1 MKKIGI
7 LLLALI
13 LTLGIFAAPV
23 YAAQETSSD
32 VKLIY
37 NVGENY
43 KYPADERFAV
53 SVRSV
58 DELALF
64 LEHYPFS
71 QKIAYDEAFFAENT
85 LLFVRLPQSTE
96 KMVLTSVSETDTAIM
111 VELETEVNDS
121 ELSGFNIYDETLT
134 WALMFERDID
144 LPEKEVIVNSEKV
157 ADASYETITD
167 RIQESLINVTSFSS
181 DIWDSSEGMYV
192 EEIYSTDELEQFFDK
207 YPTSYPEKSAN
218 KLREKY
224 DEAFFEENMVVF
236 DCMAYSERFISAVTE
251 TEDAI
256 EIEVVSP
263 RTPPEPVN
271 IPWVLV
277 IEIDLDMPM
286 KEIVVN
292 SKKIADAPDQEKRFK
307 GAELIFLPVTE
318 HSAEFKPQ
326 AMKIR
331 SVDELDRFFNQYCEG
346 YSLKDKYDENF
357 FDEKRL
363 LVMPFT
369 SSGSFP
375 GYEITSMKEDDW
387 YYNRLVFE
395 IKAIPSDF
403 YTDDSVIW
411 MLLYETDKEHP
422 REEISI
428 NLCSTWGNKIIDYLS
443 YEIMPVESEVKASL
457 YSTFCLN
464 PDYDYAFKVCSV
476 DDLKQYAE
484 HCWFNEQFLKEHD
497 EEFFEEK
504 TLFFAYIGTY
514 DCADK
519 FEIFSIDET
528 TGKIELK
535 LEKYNYY
542 PAPTHIYDL
551 ILILEMDRDM
561 PEREICVDSKMIAE
575 APYKTVTFADVPSG
589 AWYADAVKYVS
600 WDRNIMNGSN
610 NLFNPQGTMT
620 RGMLVTV
627 LWRLAGEPETE
638 TNVFTDVPEGKYYT
652 EAVNWAAEN
661 GIVTGSGDNKFN
673 PEGAITREQLVTIL
687 YRMAVKKGTASGTY
701 EEFSGFEDDEAV
713 RGYAVEAMKWA
724 VSEGIITGSE
734 NGGKLYLNPQKNST
748 RAQVAAILMRY
759 LK

>member
-1 MKKIGI
+1 MAIELKTFFDIIVKKERGIFMRKIGT

-13 LTLGIFAAPV
+13 MALGIFAAPV
-23 YAAQETSSD
+23 SAAQETSSD

-43 KYPADERFAV
+43 KHPADERFAV

-64 LEHYPFS
+64 LERYPFS

-277 IEIDLDMPM
+277 IEIDFDMSM
-286 KEIVVN
+286 KEIIVN
-292 SKKIADAPDQEKRFK
+292 SKK
-307 GAELIFLPVTE
+307 
-318 HSAEFKPQ
+318 
-326 AMKIR
+326 
-331 SVDELDRFFNQYCEG
+331 
-346 YSLKDKYDENF
+346 
-357 FDEKRL
+357 
-363 LVMPFT
+363 
-369 SSGSFP
+369 
-375 GYEITSMKEDDW
+375 
-387 YYNRLVFE
+387 
-395 IKAIPSDF
+395 
-403 YTDDSVIW
+403 
-411 MLLYETDKEHP
+411 
-422 REEISI
+422 
-428 NLCSTWGNKIIDYLS
+428 
-443 YEIMPVESEVKASL
+443 
-457 YSTFCLN
+457 
-464 PDYDYAFKVCSV
+464 
-476 DDLKQYAE
+476 
-484 HCWFNEQFLKEHD
+484 
-497 EEFFEEK
+497 
-504 TLFFAYIGTY
+504 
-514 DCADK
+514 
-519 FEIFSIDET
+519 
-528 TGKIELK
+528 
-535 LEKYNYY
+535 
-542 PAPTHIYDL
+542 
-551 ILILEMDRDM
+551 
-561 PEREICVDSKMIAE
+561 IAE
-575 APYKTVTFADVPSG
+575 APYKTITFADVPSD

-600 WDRNIMNGSN
+600 WDRNIMNGSS

-627 LWRLAGEPETE
+627 LWRLAGEPEAE